1 MIKELV
7 YAAAATAGLY
17 RTWKYLCGRC
27 HEIETTLPWYVG
39 VYTYRIDLMFTRG
52 TIMSGNQQYYHSG
65 LSKVVKIIDTAGIG
79 PSVHASIFD
88 SALRANLEGWEFGH
102 MSINATVVASEVTS
116 RQRTHALNKYQKIRT
131 LDRSMLF
138 PAERAYYDDAKRA
151 FKKIH
156 KRLDLGASSIWLA
169 KMPPTPSIYPRSITV
184 CTTVKKKKYS
194 KQSPVQSGL

>member
-17 RTWKYLCGRC
+17 RTGKYLCGRC

-39 VYTYRIDLMFTRG
+39 VYTYRIDLMFARG

-65 LSKVVKIIDTAGIG
+65 LSKIVKIIDTAGIG
-79 PSVHASIFD
+79 PSAHVSIFD
-88 SALRANLEGWEFGH
+88 SALRANLQCWEFGH
-102 MSINATVVASEVTS
+102 MSIKATVVATEVTK
-116 RQRTHALNKYQKIRT
+116 RQRTQTLNTIQKIRT

-138 PAERAYYDDAKRA
+138 PAERGYYDDAMMA
-151 FKKIH
+151 FKKIN
-156 KRLDLGASSIWLA
+156 KRLDLGVGSIWLA
-169 KMPPTPSIYPRSITV
+169 KMPPIPSIYPRSITL

-194 KQSPVQSGL
+194 KQSPVPSSI

>member
-27 HEIETTLPWYVG
+27 HEIETTLPWCVG
-39 VYTYRIDLMFTRG
+39 VYTYRIDLMFARG

-65 LSKVVKIIDTAGIG
+65 LSKIVKIIDTAGIG
-79 PSVHASIFD
+79 PSVHVSVFD

-102 MSINATVVASEVTS
+102 MSINATVVATEVTK
-116 RQRTHALNKYQKIRT
+116 RQRTQTLNTFQKIRT

-138 PAERAYYDDAKRA
+138 PAERAYYDDAMKA
-151 FKKIH
+151 FKKIN
-156 KRLDLGASSIWLA
+156 KRLDLGASSTWLA
-169 KMPPTPSIYPRSITV
+169 KMPTPPIYSRSITV
-184 CTTVKKKKYS
+184 CTTVKKKKCS
-194 KQSPVQSGL
+194 KQSPVQSSL